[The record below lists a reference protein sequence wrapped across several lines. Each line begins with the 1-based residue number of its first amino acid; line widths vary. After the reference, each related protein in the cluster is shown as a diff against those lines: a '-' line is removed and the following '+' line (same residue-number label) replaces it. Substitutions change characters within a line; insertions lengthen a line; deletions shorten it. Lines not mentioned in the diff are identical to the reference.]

1 MNSLPHLQSASE
13 TSGLKTPHGRVV
25 AKIVCAVL
33 PCDTLVQY
41 AAYCFPSFGR
51 EMVSFDSD
59 YSGGDGA
66 SPLFSQVSD
75 TSLPLNMLGGSSGK
89 DLVDLG

>member
-1 MNSLPHLQSASE
+1 
-13 TSGLKTPHGRVV
+13 
-25 AKIVCAVL
+25 
-33 PCDTLVQY
+33 
-41 AAYCFPSFGR
+41 
-51 EMVSFDSD
+51 MVSFDSD

-75 TSLPLNMLGGSSGK
+75 TSLPLNMLWGSSGK